1 MNRDYVNDI
10 QTGRSFMQRPFTVC
24 CNRVIGAWIGALV
37 AAYLLTA
44 APAPAIGRDR
54 TGSMV
59 NCDIQKGACEKI
71 VAGTRITLEIHPR
84 PVKAMRDL
92 TFKVTVADFG
102 KLSASP
108 YIDLNMP
115 AMDMGP
121 NQVALKDLGEG
132 VFEGRGVIVR
142 CRSGRKTWRARI
154 VLPNLGRADFVFDVV
169 H

>member
-1 MNRDYVNDI
+1 
-10 QTGRSFMQRPFTVC
+10 
-24 CNRVIGAWIGALV
+24 
-37 AAYLLTA
+37 
-44 APAPAIGRDR
+44 
-54 TGSMV
+54 
-59 NCDIQKGACEKI
+59 
-71 VAGTRITLEIHPR
+71 LEIHPR